1 MNERLESIVVQDLI
15 PDVIMMFHFLD
26 ALASLDFK
34 LSVTQSV
41 TAQYVNCAAANL
53 ALTRECTIASDQ
65 YKLSTWTQVPHRELP
80 FRDKGGLRRQGQKR
94 VLFVKDTT

>member
-1 MNERLESIVVQDLI
+1 MHFKHYENPFSRL
-15 PDVIMMFHFLD
+15 
-26 ALASLDFK
+26 
-34 LSVTQSV
+34 
-41 TAQYVNCAAANL
+41 AQYVNCAAANPG
-53 ALTRECTIASDQ
+53 ADAGMYDASDQ

>member
-1 MNERLESIVVQDLI
+1 MFYFYIKLDKRVLKYCHPSFAELSLHKESAVVI
-15 PDVIMMFHFLD
+15 
-26 ALASLDFK
+26 
-34 LSVTQSV
+34 
-41 TAQYVNCAAANL
+41 AQYVNCAAANPG
-53 ALTRECTIASDQ
+53 ADAGMYDASDQ

>member
-41 TAQYVNCAAANL
+41 TYRFLQL
-53 ALTRECTIASDQ
+53 AHLRVFQSYFSKVAEGLSL
-65 YKLSTWTQVPHRELP
+65 KLIEYHRRCSKIMIDAHCL
-80 FRDKGGLRRQGQKR
+80 K
-94 VLFVKDTT
+94 VSSS

>member
-1 MNERLESIVVQDLI
+1 MYLKADIDDTKEISLNALVFGEGNPEYRSI
-15 PDVIMMFHFLD
+15 
-26 ALASLDFK
+26 SK
-34 LSVTQSV
+34 

-65 YKLSTWTQVPHRELP
+65 YKLLTWTQVPHRELP